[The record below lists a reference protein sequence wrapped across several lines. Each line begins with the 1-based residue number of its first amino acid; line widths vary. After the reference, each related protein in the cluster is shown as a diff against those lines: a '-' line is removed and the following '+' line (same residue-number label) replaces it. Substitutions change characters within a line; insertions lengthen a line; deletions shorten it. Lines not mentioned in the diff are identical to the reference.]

1 MVGGVG
7 ALGGSDEVL
16 CGVEVGGFAGA
27 WGANFGG
34 ALLAREC
41 ELEGEVWI
49 CEGEGGGEGGGCGGV
64 RPRSLAQSALRALC
78 ARSLGSLGRIW
89 GMSWT
94 DSGELEAVF
103 GVYFGC
109 PGASRACQRGSR
121 AISLRS
127 LF

>member
-64 RPRSLAQSALRALC
+64 RPRSLRAKCCALC
-78 ARSLGSLGRIW
+78 ARSLGSLL
-89 GMSWT
+89 
-94 DSGELEAVF
+94 ELSYNYSFPFFSFLCARSARNF
-103 GVYFGC
+103 F
-109 PGASRACQRGSR
+109 PLHP
-121 AISLRS
+121 IS
-127 LF
+127 FTF